1 MDSFL
6 ELQRG
11 PSTSILA
18 GEVEIDQSM
27 PILRVVSIPLAQG
40 YLQASIGILK
50 ELLVPHTWY
59 SKGPTALV
67 VALLDTTWEGV

>member
-1 MDSFL
+1 MHKGHRIITMDSFL

-27 PILRVVSIPLAQG
+27 PILHGCLNTISTRLSASLHRNPKRTFG
-40 YLQASIGILK
+40 TTYL
-50 ELLVPHTWY
+50 VF
-59 SKGPTALV
+59 
-67 VALLDTTWEGV
+67 